1 LGHVV
6 ERRADRGQGCTDV
19 EVALLDLSGEISVA
33 DPPTVGVAGDL
44 AGDEHQPRPGGHR
57 HLPVAVD
64 LRQAFRVHQGDG
76 HTASSFVGPPTAS
89 PVRFSDAGASVPA
102 MSAVDDILSR
112 IPMADLAARLG
123 VDQDTAE
130 QATRQALPALLGGI
144 QANTADP
151 GGAESFASA
160 VQQHDT
166 DLTEGGVDLNQVDEN
181 DGDRI
186 VGHVFG
192 EQRGQV
198 VQQLGT
204 TGGPST
210 SQDLMAKLLPMLA
223 PIVMAWLA
231 KRLTGGAAT
240 GPGGASGG
248 GIGDVL
254 GGILGGA
261 AGQGGQQQG
270 GLPGGLGDLL
280 GGLLGGGRRA

>member
-1 LGHVV
+1 
-6 ERRADRGQGCTDV
+6 
-19 EVALLDLSGEISVA
+19 
-33 DPPTVGVAGDL
+33 
-44 AGDEHQPRPGGHR
+44 
-57 HLPVAVD
+57 
-64 LRQAFRVHQGDG
+64 
-76 HTASSFVGPPTAS
+76 
-89 PVRFSDAGASVPA
+89 

-112 IPMADLAARLG
+112 IPMADLATRLG

-231 KRLTGGAAT
+231 RRLSGDAAT
-240 GPGGASGG
+240 GPAAAGSG
-248 GIGDVL
+248 GIGDIL
-254 GGILGGA
+254 GSVLGGA

-270 GLPGGLGDLL
+270 GLGGGLGDLL

>member
-1 LGHVV
+1 
-6 ERRADRGQGCTDV
+6 
-19 EVALLDLSGEISVA
+19 
-33 DPPTVGVAGDL
+33 
-44 AGDEHQPRPGGHR
+44 
-57 HLPVAVD
+57 
-64 LRQAFRVHQGDG
+64 
-76 HTASSFVGPPTAS
+76 
-89 PVRFSDAGASVPA
+89 

-123 VDQDTAE
+123 VDQGTAE
-130 QATRQALPALLGGI
+130 EATRQALPALLGGI

-160 VQQHDT
+160 VRQHDT
-166 DLTEGGVDLNQVDEN
+166 DLTEGGVDLNQVDES
-181 DGDRI
+181 DGERI

-192 EQRGQV
+192 DHQGQV

-210 SQDLMAKLLPMLA
+210 SQDLMAKLLPLLA

-231 KRLTGGAAT
+231 KRLTGGAGA
-240 GPGGASGG
+240 GAGSPGGGG
-248 GIGDVL
+248 LGDILGSVL
-254 GGILGGA
+254 GGS
-261 AGQGGQQQG
+261 AGQGGQQG